1 MGGISVS
8 SSTSSASGSLGTGID
23 VSSTV
28 SSLMQFERLPETQL
42 QTQQTQFN
50 SQAQALQTINTNLS
64 SLQTSIQTLT
74 NFNGQLNAQAATSSN
89 TNLVTA
95 SADGTAAIGNHQ
107 VVINNLATTSS
118 FYTNAV
124 ATSSTPLATGS
135 FTIATGSNSPVNI
148 TVDSSN
154 NTLAGLAQTI
164 NAANAGVTAS
174 IVTDS
179 SGSRLALLS
188 STSGT
193 AGQISI
199 AGTGLSGVSFT
210 QASAGKDASLTVDGI
225 PIDSASNTVKDVL
238 PGVTL
243 NLQGANPN
251 STITVGVTPDVATA
265 TTAIQNFVNSYNT
278 AIQSVNAQ
286 FAFTGAS
293 GSTAPP
299 LLGDSALQSVQAQ
312 LYSAMSY
319 STTGN
324 GSINSLSDLGIT
336 QNDDG
341 TLTLNTAQLTSAFT
355 SNSSAVQSFFQTA
368 STGFA
373 QQFNTTLSTMTDPTK
388 GSVSLEINGIHNTLS
403 SIASQISDFEARMT
417 TVQAQ
422 LTSQYDQV
430 NTTLQQLPLLLGQI
444 NSQLG
449 SL

>member
-1 MGGISVS
+1 M
-8 SSTSSASGSLGTGID
+8 
-23 VSSTV
+23 
-28 SSLMQFERLPETQL
+28 
-42 QTQQTQFN
+42 
-50 SQAQALQTINTNLS
+50 
-64 SLQTSIQTLT
+64 
-74 NFNGQLNAQAATSSN
+74 
-89 TNLVTA
+89 
-95 SADGTAAIGNHQ
+95 
-107 VVINNLATTSS
+107 ATTSS

-135 FTIATGSNSPVNI
+135 FTIKTGSNAPVTI

-154 NTLAGLAQTI
+154 NTLTGLAQTI

-188 STSGT
+188 TTSGA
-193 AGQISI
+193 AGQISVGG
-199 AGTGLSGVSFT
+199 AGLTGVSFT
-210 QASAGKDASLTVDGI
+210 QASAGTDASLTVDGI

-238 PGVTL
+238 PVVTL

-251 STITVGVTPDVATA
+251 STVTVGVAPDVATA

-278 AIQSVNAQ
+278 AISSVNAQ
-286 FAFTGAS
+286 FAFTGAT

-312 LYSAMSY
+312 LYSSISY
-319 STTGN
+319 ATSGN
-324 GSINSLSDLGIT
+324 GSINSLSNLGIT

-341 TLTLNTAQLTSAFT
+341 TLTLNTAQLTSALT
-355 SNSSAVQSFFQTA
+355 SNSTAVQSFFQTA

-388 GSVSLEINGIHNTLS
+388 GSVSLEINGINNSLS
-403 SIASQISDFEARMT
+403 SVASQISDFEARMT

-422 LTSQYDQV
+422 LTAQYDQV

>member
-1 MGGISVS
+1 
-8 SSTSSASGSLGTGID
+8 
-23 VSSTV
+23 
-28 SSLMQFERLPETQL
+28 MQFERLPETQL

-50 SQAQALQTINTNLS
+50 SQAQALQTISSNLS
-64 SLQTSIQTLT
+64 SLQTAVQTLT
-74 NFNGQLNAQAATSSN
+74 NFNGQLNSQVATSSN

-95 SADGTAAIGNHQ
+95 TADGTAAIGNHQ

-124 ATSSTPLATGS
+124 STNSTPLATGS
-135 FTIATGSNSPVNI
+135 FSIAVGTNAPVTIN
-148 TVDSSN
+148 VDSTN
-154 NTLAGLAQTI
+154 NTLTGLAQTI

-179 SGSRLALLS
+179 SGSRLALIS

-199 AGTGLSGVSFT
+199 GGTGLTGVSFT
-210 QASAGKDASLTVDGI
+210 QASAGTDASLKVDGI
-225 PIDSASNTVKDVL
+225 PIDSSSNTVKDVL

-243 NLQGANPN
+243 NLQGANPG
-251 STITVGVTPDVATA
+251 STITVGVAPDVATA
-265 TTAIQNFVNSYNT
+265 TTAIQTFVNNYNA
-278 AIQSVNAQ
+278 AISSVNAQ
-286 FAFTGAS
+286 FSFTGTS

-312 LYSAMSY
+312 MYSAMSY
-319 STTGN
+319 STSGN
-324 GSINSLSDLGIT
+324 GSVNSLADLGIT
-336 QNDDG
+336 QNNDG
-341 TLTLNTAQLTSAFT
+341 TLTLNAAQLSNALT
-355 SNSSAVQSFFQTA
+355 SNGTAVQNFFQA
-368 STGFA
+368 AGTGFA

-388 GSVSLEINGIHNTLS
+388 GSVPLEITGINNSLS
-403 SIASQISDFEARMT
+403 TIASQISDFEARMT
-417 TVQAQ
+417 IVQAQ
-422 LTSQYDQV
+422 LTAQYSQV

>member
-8 SSTSSASGSLGTGID
+8 SSTSSTNGSLGTGID

-28 SSLMQFERLPETQL
+28 ASLMQFERLPETQL
-42 QTQQTQFN
+42 QNQQTQFN
-50 SQAQALQTINTNLS
+50 TQVQALQTINTNLS
-64 SLQTSIQTLT
+64 SLQTAVQTLT

-135 FTIATGSNSPVNI
+135 FTIKTGSNAPVTI

-154 NTLAGLAQTI
+154 NTLTGLAQTI

-188 STSGT
+188 TTSGA
-193 AGQISI
+193 AGQISVGG
-199 AGTGLSGVSFT
+199 AGLTGVSFT
-210 QASAGKDASLTVDGI
+210 QASAGTDASLTVDGI

-251 STITVGVTPDVATA
+251 STVTVGVAPDVATA

-278 AIQSVNAQ
+278 AISSVNAQ
-286 FAFTGAS
+286 FAFTGAT

-312 LYSAMSY
+312 LYSSISY
-319 STTGN
+319 ATTGN
-324 GSINSLSDLGIT
+324 GSINSLSNLGIT

-341 TLTLNTAQLTSAFT
+341 TLTLNTAQLTSALT
-355 SNSSAVQSFFQTA
+355 SNSAAVQSFFQTA

-388 GSVSLEINGIHNTLS
+388 GSVSLEINGINNSLS
-403 SIASQISDFEARMT
+403 SVASQISDFEARMT

-422 LTSQYDQV
+422 LTAQYDQV

>member
-1 MGGISVS
+1 MGGISAS
-8 SSTSSASGSLGTGID
+8 AASSTSSGALGTGID
-23 VSSTV
+23 VTSTV

-42 QTQQTQFN
+42 QNQQTQFN
-50 SQAQALQTINTNLS
+50 SQAQALGTINSNLS
-64 SLQTSIQTLT
+64 ALQTAVQTLT
-74 NFNGQLNAQAATSSN
+74 NFNGQLNAQTATSSN
-89 TNLVTA
+89 SNLVTA
-95 SADGTAAIGNHQ
+95 TADGTATIGNHQ
-107 VVINNLATTSS
+107 LVINNLATTSS

-124 ATSSTPLATGS
+124 ASSSTPLATGS
-135 FTIATGSNSPVNI
+135 FTITTGSNTPVPIN
-148 TVDSSN
+148 VDSSN
-154 NTLAGLAQTI
+154 NTLAGLAQSI
-164 NAANAGVTAS
+164 NSANAGVTAS

-179 SGSRLALLS
+179 TGSRLAILS
-188 STSGT
+188 STSGA
-193 AGQISI
+193 AGQISL
-199 AGTGLSGVSFT
+199 GGTLTGLSFT
-210 QASAGKDASLTVDGI
+210 QATQGKDASLTVDGI
-225 PIDSASNTVKDVL
+225 PIDSASNTVQDVL

-243 NLQGANPN
+243 NLQGANPG
-251 STITVGVTPDVATA
+251 STVTVGVAPDTATA

-312 LYSAMSY
+312 LYASISY
-319 STTGN
+319 ATTGN
-324 GSINSLSDLGIT
+324 GSINSLSSLGIT

-341 TLTLNTAQLTSAFT
+341 TLTLNASQLTNALT
-355 SNSSAVQSFFQTA
+355 SNSAAVQNFFQTA

-388 GSVSLEINGIHNTLS
+388 GSVSLEITGINNSLS

-422 LTSQYDQV
+422 LTAQYNQV